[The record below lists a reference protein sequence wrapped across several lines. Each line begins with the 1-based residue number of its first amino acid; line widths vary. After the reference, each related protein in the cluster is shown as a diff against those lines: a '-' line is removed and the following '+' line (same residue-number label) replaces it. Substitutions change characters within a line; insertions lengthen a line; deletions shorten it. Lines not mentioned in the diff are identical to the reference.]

1 MADTMRELLSQHPI
15 KTLKP
20 RSIVPGTVTEIR
32 DNVVK
37 VDIGLKAE
45 GLIPAAEFSDINTI
59 SIGETIEVF
68 LEKLEDKNG
77 TPLLS
82 FDRAEQQKNWTLIIE
97 NCQEGSVIAGRI
109 KGKIKGG
116 LVVHIGVDAF
126 CPASQIDVQAP
137 RDLDQYIGKTYDFKI
152 VKVNRDRRNVIVS
165 RRELIEEERQLKRQ
179 NLLTSIRVGDVRRG
193 IVKNVMDYG
202 AFVDLDGIDGL
213 LHVTDMSWKRVSHPS
228 SIVSVGEAI
237 DVMVIDIDLERERVS
252 LGLKQTKPNPWEE
265 AVHRYPIGGQVKG
278 KVVNL
283 IHYGAFVELEEGVEG
298 LIHTSEM
305 SWTKRVIRPSDVLK
319 VGEEVTAVVL
329 GVDKENQKI
338 SLSLRQLEE
347 NPWDMVPHNY
357 PVGARV
363 RGVVRNLTAYGAF
376 VGLEEGIDGMVHV
389 SDMSWTKHVASPAD
403 LVAVGDE
410 VEAVVLKVDRAQQ
423 QIALGM
429 KQLKPDPWEQIER
442 HFPIGKLV
450 SGKLHKITSY
460 GLFVE
465 LEEGIEGLVHISQI
479 GESDLGKIKKM
490 FPIGQELNA
499 RVILADR
506 EEHRIGLSIKAAH
519 YDEQKLE
526 EEVQSLDKLQSAQEM
541 NSLSEIFNRFEK
553 THVSAQEEEKK
564 S

>member
-1 MADTMRELLSQHPI
+1 
-15 KTLKP
+15 
-20 RSIVPGTVTEIR
+20 VTEIR
-32 DNVVK
+32 DNVVR

-45 GLIPAAEFSDINTI
+45 GLIPAAEFSDINAI
-59 SIGETIEVF
+59 RIGETIEVF

-77 TPLLS
+77 IPILS

-97 NCQEGSVIAGRI
+97 NCQEGSVMAGRV

-116 LVVHIGVDAF
+116 LMVHIGVDAF

-137 RDLDQYIGKTYDFKI
+137 RDLDQYLGKTYDFKI

-179 NLLTSIRVGDVRRG
+179 NLLSSIRVGDVRRG

-213 LHVTDMSWKRVSHPS
+213 LHVTDMSWKRVPHPTAL
-228 SIVSVGEAI
+228 VSVGEVI
-237 DVMVIDIDLERERVS
+237 DVMVIDVDLERERVS

-265 AVHRYPIGGQVKG
+265 AVRRYPIGGQVRG

-298 LIHTSEM
+298 LIHMSEM
-305 SWTKRVIRPSDVLK
+305 SWTKRITRPGDVLR
-319 VGEEVTAVVL
+319 VGDEVTAVVL

-338 SLSLRQLEE
+338 ALSLRQLEE

-357 PVGARV
+357 PVGAHI

-389 SDMSWTKHVASPAD
+389 SDMSWTKHVASPSD
-403 LVAVGDE
+403 VVKVGDE

-423 QIALGM
+423 QISLGL
-429 KQLKPDPWEQIER
+429 KQLRPDPWEQIER

-450 SGKLHKITSY
+450 SGKLRKVTSY

-479 GESDLGKIKKM
+479 GETHVDKVKKL
-490 FPIGQELNA
+490 FPIGQELSA
-499 RVILADR
+499 RVIRADR
-506 EEHRIGLSIKAAH
+506 EERRIGLSIKATH

-526 EEVQSLDKLQSAQEM
+526 EEVQSLDKLQSDQEM
-541 NSLSEIFNRFEK
+541 NSLSEIFNQFEK
-553 THVSAQEEEKK
+553 TKAPSSEEEGK